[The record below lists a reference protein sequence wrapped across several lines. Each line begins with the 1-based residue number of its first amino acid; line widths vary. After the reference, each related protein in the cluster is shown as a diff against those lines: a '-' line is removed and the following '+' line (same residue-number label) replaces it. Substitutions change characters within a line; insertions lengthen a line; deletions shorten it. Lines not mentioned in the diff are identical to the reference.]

1 MNPLNIIVIEDNMH
15 MSEMIQDFLH
25 MKFSEAKVHV
35 YNTGEEALNASSV
48 HPDLFILDYN
58 LDSHN
63 SKSLNGIQI
72 LMKIREKSKTPV
84 IFLSSN
90 DSANIAINT
99 MKYGASDY
107 VVKTSQDAFN
117 RLEIAIKNV
126 LHSMEMEHDLK
137 KQKKFIALLA
147 VVVIVLAVGMIWA
160 KMSS

>member
-63 SKSLNGIQI
+63 SKSLNGIDRMRLI
-72 LMKIREKSKTPV
+72 
-84 IFLSSN
+84 
-90 DSANIAINT
+90 SAR
-99 MKYGASDY
+99 
-107 VVKTSQDAFN
+107 TSQA
-117 RLEIAIKNV
+117 
-126 LHSMEMEHDLK
+126 
-137 KQKKFIALLA
+137 QKKA
-147 VVVIVLAVGMIWA
+147 W
-160 KMSS
+160 